1 MIARFL
7 ISAIAALLPAT
18 AMAQSVADTHVPAF
32 VPNKTIHAFRPI
44 EKSLAAPAKCHP
56 ESSKAIACE
65 ALQQHARAKQAA
77 GMPEADTIELSDR

>member
-7 ISAIAALLPAT
+7 ISGIAALLPAV

-32 VPNKTIHAFRPI
+32 VPNRTIHAFRPI
-44 EKSLAAPAKCHP
+44 EQSSAAPAKCHP

-65 ALQQHARAKQAA
+65 ALQQHARAKLAA
-77 GMPEADTIELSDR
+77 DLREADTIELSDR